1 MYRGSQ
7 GRNIVVKIWSF
18 ETVGSWGD
26 KEQPHSVKQEECR
39 YTYMWGSKN
48 EIADSKFRNI
58 DG

>member
-1 MYRGSQ
+1 M
-7 GRNIVVKIWSF
+7 VKIWSF